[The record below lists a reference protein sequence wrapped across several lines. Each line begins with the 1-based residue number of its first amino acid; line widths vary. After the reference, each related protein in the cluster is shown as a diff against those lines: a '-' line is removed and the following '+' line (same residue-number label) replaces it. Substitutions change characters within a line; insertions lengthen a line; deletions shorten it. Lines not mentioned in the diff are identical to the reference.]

1 MMQAHNK
8 LLTAAEAAERLR
20 LSYGSALALIHRGDL
35 PAARVG
41 RSYRVRPEA
50 IDEALRRL
58 ERAEATAGATT

>member
-1 MMQAHNK
+1 MVMQTQGGQ
-8 LLTAAEAAERLR
+8 LLTAAEAASKLR
-20 LSYGSALALIHRGDL
+20 LSYGSVLALIHRGDL

-58 ERAEATAGATT
+58 ERAEARATT